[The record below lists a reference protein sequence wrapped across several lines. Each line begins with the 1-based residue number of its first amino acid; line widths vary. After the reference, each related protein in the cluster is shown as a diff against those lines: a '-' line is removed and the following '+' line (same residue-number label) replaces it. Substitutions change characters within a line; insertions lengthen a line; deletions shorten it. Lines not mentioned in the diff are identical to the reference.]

1 LGTRHLLSV
10 DRRVWPSFTERV
22 LTGAL
27 GLFHLT
33 LSKAG
38 FEVFHFCVR
47 KAAHLAEYAVFA
59 ALLCASSKEPQF
71 PWRPRRVL
79 GCFLVAVVYSL
90 MDEYHQSFVPGRHA
104 SFADCGIDSIGAAL
118 GILAYSANHLRLR
131 TVGLC
136 TTGILPG
143 STDAR
148 TCPDDFG
155 RDVDATIPS
164 GGERRTRQNDRI
176 APMPGR
182 DDA

>member
-1 LGTRHLLSV
+1 
-10 DRRVWPSFTERV
+10 
-22 LTGAL
+22 
-27 GLFHLT
+27 
-33 LSKAG
+33 
-38 FEVFHFCVR
+38 
-47 KAAHLAEYAVFA
+47 
-59 ALLCASSKEPQF
+59 
-71 PWRPRRVL
+71 
-79 GCFLVAVVYSL
+79 